1 TEIEA
6 VKLKMLKFMKFSHL
20 SSAFKSSR
28 EKFVDEEK
36 YNEFYRYIFKVFKEE
51 IEKDEK
57 EYPERAAR
65 FLANIADIFRLP
77 NIEKLNNLIRVFGK
91 ENVYKI
97 ATDLYSYYDDRFVGR
112 IIRSIDIN
120 YKEDITFFREIS
132 DIFGKENIIN
142 VAFERG
148 EGVQGVQKEIIEYI
162 IDKLGL
168 EGFRKLGL
176 KTQPARSLFNDRPE
190 FLLEVLTHT
199 PENLKMLG
207 VRSEPLSEIGKLINN
222 GDIFTL
228 ETLTGGLYDFS
239 ERVKEGIDAIV
250 KKVSYEAPSKEMN
263 VLLRVAEFMRL
274 FRIFSR
280 YPQTHEISKELLE
293 RFEELKDVPVSS
305 IEESMDR
312 LILRTLLKHNDLF
325 SLVPNFP
332 DFRYLHIL
340 LGLKIASLSFGY
352 KGNLTFV
359 SIKEKLNSLGIMPN
373 KFFEQM
379 LEAYRIELMD
389 SGNTIAGVN
398 FIEGLIRFPLSLQLE
413 DLPEPLPRQEE
424 IDITKTKIVNNL
436 SEITEGW
443 QFISAQGRTLKFKK
457 EGCFLA
463 LKLLKENESPEE
475 LLEGLRWFEYIN
487 KIKERI
493 GLRCN
498 YPMPYELEGERI
510 WRVKDI
516 PSECKEALATQ
527 IDKTGEPIKVRRV
540 RGHFVVTGYI
550 TQEEDKGKDFVYLTE
565 PSLTD
570 EEFEEALFNNLHDLF
585 TLARYGIIHTAL
597 ADLFHNVIQRGRV
610 DRGRYLWMVDIINPM
625 RTRAGSGRLH
635 AWLQAIAYP
644 NLRVAGPRDS
654 DHFALLKDLISE
666 DNPKSVHLVTALS
679 RFSQRDLLKV
689 YLCNY
694 LGEYLLSVSLIVGK
708 RLRERNEL
716 DWEKPERLA
725 SLMRKVFIQSYY
737 FFTLNYEEAKEISC
751 LINWKRLA
759 QQMAFFMAKGDR
771 YVDYLLK
778 RDIPEEIY
786 NSKTKLE
793 YSEDFRTSRG
803 WIENEEKRGWYFDG
817 ENPDLGPVNGPIPL
831 QELIKALY
839 IFSGFMTIALTKQT
853 DFKEI
858 NNLPIDRGN
867 NFHAGFPI
875 SPDLIDAKLE
885 AFIKEVKEKATAI
898 YSKLANVVQSNISE
912 TLFGFF
918 KHLHQDIPSRKFSL
932 ILSVLTIFL
941 IGIVSGSSAL
951 ARESVQYGIFGFSPL
966 EIFSL
971 LIGGFGLGMVLG
983 GSSPI
988 DTNKDGGKTFAKEE
1002 FEEPVNFL
1010 ETFF

>member
-1 TEIEA
+1 MGQRVKDRTKVYRLSDDIPMFSISELKDFEKRFNPETDRLTEIEA
-6 VKLKMLKFMKFSHL
+6 VKLWNTHLYYGEEFPILYKVINTEGPNGEANNELINKMISAIYDRKFPEEIFGKEFCENERRKKIQWIYCRILSSRERRIFENLINEGIAKGLDIDLLVEDIEEVIKNDQGAMYSLGGLGIKMLKFMKFSHL
-20 SSAFKSSR
+20 SSVFKSSR

-65 FLANIADIFRLP
+65 FLANIADIFRRP
-77 NIEKLNNLIRVFGK
+77 NIEKLNNFIRVVGR

-97 ATDLYSYYDDRFVGR
+97 ASGRLLYYGDHSFLEKIV
-112 IIRSIDIN
+112 RSIDFD
-120 YKEDITFFREIS
+120 YKENIDLFNELS
-132 DIFGKENIIN
+132 DIFGKENIIKN
-142 VAFERG
+142 FVLFERG
-148 EGVQGVQKEIIEYI
+148 EGEQKEIIEYI

-176 KTQPARSLFNDRPE
+176 KTQPARSLFNYRPE
-190 FLLEVLTHT
+190 FLLGVLTHA

-293 RFEELKDVPVSS
+293 RFKELKDAPVSS

-312 LILRTLLKHNDLF
+312 LILTTLLKHNDLF
-325 SLVPNFP
+325 SSISHLP
-332 DFRYLHIL
+332 DFRYLHTL
-340 LGLKIASLSFGY
+340 LGLKIASLSFSY

-379 LEAYRIELMD
+379 LEAYRIQLMD

-413 DLPEPLPRQEE
+413 DLPEPLPRQGE

-443 QFISAQGRTLKFKK
+443 QFISAQGRTLIFKK

-493 GLRCN
+493 GLICN

-550 TQEEDKGKDFVYLTE
+550 TQEEDKGKDFIYLTE

-793 YSEDFRTSRG
+793 YSE
-803 WIENEEKRGWYFDG
+803 
-817 ENPDLGPVNGPIPL
+817 
-831 QELIKALY
+831 
-839 IFSGFMTIALTKQT
+839 
-853 DFKEI
+853 
-858 NNLPIDRGN
+858 
-867 NFHAGFPI
+867 
-875 SPDLIDAKLE
+875 
-885 AFIKEVKEKATAI
+885 
-898 YSKLANVVQSNISE
+898 
-912 TLFGFF
+912 
-918 KHLHQDIPSRKFSL
+918 
-932 ILSVLTIFL
+932 
-941 IGIVSGSSAL
+941 
-951 ARESVQYGIFGFSPL
+951 
-966 EIFSL
+966 
-971 LIGGFGLGMVLG
+971 
-983 GSSPI
+983 
-988 DTNKDGGKTFAKEE
+988 
-1002 FEEPVNFL
+1002 
-1010 ETFF
+1010 